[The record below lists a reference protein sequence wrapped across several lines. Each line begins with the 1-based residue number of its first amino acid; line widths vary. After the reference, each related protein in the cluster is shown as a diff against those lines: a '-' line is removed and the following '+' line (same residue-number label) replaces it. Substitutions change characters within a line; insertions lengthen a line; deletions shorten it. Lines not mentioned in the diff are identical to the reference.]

1 MNILFDT
8 LPTTIQIEGKE
19 VPIKTDFRC
28 WLRFAEIVQ
37 KYDLDNITVGEFVE
51 MMEKIISTVFKDPED
66 IEINVSLFSNL
77 LNFYVGFYERKDR
90 KDKEESEKS
99 FDFEIDAD
107 AIYASFVKEY
117 GIRLKDT
124 EMHWY
129 EFRTLFGNLSDDTP
143 IGKLIRLRT
152 MKEEDVPKDKLTEF
166 RKLKEEIALPSFGS
180 YAEDENVKKKL
191 REKLK

>member
-8 LPTTIQIEGKE
+8 LPTTIQIEEKE

-28 WLRFAEIVQ
+28 WLRFAGIVQ

-77 LNFYVGFYERKDR
+77 LNFYVGFYERKN
-90 KDKEESEKS
+90 KKEKEEQEKS

-129 EFRTLFGNLSDDTP
+129 EFRTLFGHLADDTP
-143 IGKLIRLRT
+143 IGKLIQIRM
-152 MKEEDVPKDKLTEF
+152 MKESDVPKEKREELQ
-166 RKLKEEIALPSFGS
+166 KIKEEIALPSFGS
-180 YAEDENVKKKL
+180 YAEDENVLKKL

>member
-37 KYDLDNITVGEFVE
+37 KYDLDTITIGEFVE

>member
-77 LNFYVGFYERKDR
+77 LNFYVGFFERKDR